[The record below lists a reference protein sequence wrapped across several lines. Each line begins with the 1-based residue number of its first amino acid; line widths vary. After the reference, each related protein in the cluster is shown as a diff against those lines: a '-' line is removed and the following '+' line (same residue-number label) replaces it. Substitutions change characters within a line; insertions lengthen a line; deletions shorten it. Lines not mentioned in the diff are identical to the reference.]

1 MSLTLDSK
9 TPSTPRGSLRCVG
22 DHLTVNR
29 KGILHPVPFSNIFV
43 NYAFSGTRGHTPS
56 DAGWGPNS
64 PKLSFICQMHNE
76 VLYFFP
82 FLNFA
87 LEVQNNRYFIDNRL
101 MVGQKLTGVGPV
113 KRERER
119 EVKPPP
125 SRILEF
131 SQG

>member
-9 TPSTPRGSLRCVG
+9 APTTPRGSLRCVG

-29 KGILHPVPFSNIFV
+29 KGILRPVPFSNIFV

-56 DAGWGPNS
+56 DAGRGPNY
-64 PKLSFICQMHNE
+64 PLFVRCITKFCI
-76 VLYFFP
+76 FFP

>member
-1 MSLTLDSK
+1 MHSAEHGAT
-9 TPSTPRGSLRCVG
+9 
-22 DHLTVNR
+22 HLAML
-29 KGILHPVPFSNIFV
+29 GGAQIPP
-43 NYAFSGTRGHTPS
+43 NYALFVRCIT
-56 DAGWGPNS
+56 
-64 PKLSFICQMHNE
+64 KFCI
-76 VLYFFP
+76 FFP